1 MSTRINS
8 KHQGLNQETSNI
20 REANPMTS
28 TNMAGKLN
36 RKDSRSNFS
45 RFSAKILTGFTITA
59 LAAVSPLSA
68 QPMLAEEPASAL
80 VREANISY
88 DQLIDDLGE
97 FGMAARSNVTVT
109 QSYDQLIDD
118 LGEFGRVA
126 VAKTAIPSHDQ
137 LIDDLGESGRVA
149 VANTVIPS
157 HDQLMDD
164 LGEFG
169 MASRSSVT
177 TTQSYDQLIDDL
189 GEWGR

>member
-45 RFSAKILTGFTITA
+45 RFSAKILTGFAITA
-59 LAAVSPLSA
+59 LAAAAAVSPLSA

-157 HDQLMDD
+157 HD
-164 LGEFG
+164 
-169 MASRSSVT
+169 
-177 TTQSYDQLIDDL
+177 
-189 GEWGR
+189 

>member
-28 TNMAGKLN
+28 RNMAGKLN

-88 DQLIDDLGE
+88 D
-97 FGMAARSNVTVT
+97 
-109 QSYDQLIDD
+109 
-118 LGEFGRVA
+118 
-126 VAKTAIPSHDQ
+126 
-137 LIDDLGESGRVA
+137 
-149 VANTVIPS
+149 
-157 HDQLMDD
+157 
-164 LGEFG
+164 
-169 MASRSSVT
+169 
-177 TTQSYDQLIDDL
+177 
-189 GEWGR
+189 